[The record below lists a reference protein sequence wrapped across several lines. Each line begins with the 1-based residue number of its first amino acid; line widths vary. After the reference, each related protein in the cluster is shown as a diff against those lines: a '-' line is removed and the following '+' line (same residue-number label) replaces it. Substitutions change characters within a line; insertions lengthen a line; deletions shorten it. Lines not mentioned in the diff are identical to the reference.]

1 MKYANKLM
9 LIALLAVPIIG
20 NAADTDNDGIDDTV
34 DNCQFI
40 ANQGQEDTDRDFFGN
55 ACDADLNNDGIVN
68 TLDIGQLRKSFGK
81 SDNDYDFN
89 PDADLNSDGIVNT
102 LDVGRLRSLFGKAPG
117 PRGMSP
123 AELDPPTVTVDLNEQ
138 PSIATLPGID
148 GGSTRQ
154 LVKLTSSSDANNNL
168 EFTANEVIL
177 STSDITEKDAF
188 LNRWNATV
196 IASFNIDKIFPNT
209 NIPNPVITYVINV
222 DPSTADT
229 TQLNSDLPKNDQYM
243 HGAYK
248 VSSVAGQ
255 KILALVASERV
266 NNDLDISLNIRFKS
280 NHVLRR
286 NSIESMTGDAG
297 PNSPGGGI
305 FPYTDNAFL
314 WPYLEYNPD
323 LNPST
328 SYFPLDTGVSEAWR
342 ILWGAGI
349 NGSPFSP
356 KVLILDAGFIPNYDL
371 QWDSSLT
378 GPFYVPNPDNCGAAT
393 QTPACKWHG
402 THVAMSGFAWNTNNF
417 GAAGP
422 GAPVS
427 SNLNVVNSPGDV
439 GSFIVY
445 LAHDLPASLLAMPR
459 IINMSFSIDIHE
471 VLWWLS
477 GAEALNRF
485 MTGFEVSNMLVVA
498 AAGNHGKNLDSDEY
512 RTIPCELRF
521 VFCVGATNFG
531 NPRRADF
538 SNYGNRSVDIFAPG
552 VLWSVDAE
560 QADWANT
567 SIDDHLSIITGTSFA
582 APFVSGVAALILAA
596 DPNISSAGIRSI
608 LKNSAHTYSPDP
620 NVHRHI
626 NALAAIKPL
635 LGNTVP
641 YISFTT
647 TDGSSYT
654 AGSGRLDY
662 EYADLDGDT
671 VTITWQSNVDGSM
684 GTRNTTVPANTKRV
698 SGNISLAGLSPG
710 THTIRIII
718 SDNGASGNAAGTIY
732 DEIEV
737 TIVNPL
743 PTVEILQ
750 PTQGQTFF
758 LSSTIPLRA
767 SSHDANTPTGP
778 GPLPDDQMVWFANL
792 GFVGIAQG
800 HSANISATRLGLG
813 AHSIRL
819 QGFDQHLSHSNI
831 DTVSITIIA
840 DPINLPPSISIISPI
855 HPTNLGYSTTSQKV
869 YLDFTV
875 VDPEGDSVSWNWY
888 SRVNGGSKLKMFVQ
902 SEQQCSFWLPI
913 NLGGGCA
920 SWVTRYY
927 TILDHVAAFTSYTLI
942 LEARDEHGNTGTA
955 QEVTVTMNTFG

>member
-1 MKYANKLM
+1 MKLSNKLI
-9 LIALLAVPIIG
+9 LIAVLAVPISG
-20 NAADTDNDGIDDTV
+20 NAADTDNDGIDDSV
-34 DNCQFI
+34 DNCQLI

-55 ACDADLNNDGIVN
+55 ACDADFNNDGFVN
-68 TLDIGQLRKSFGK
+68 TLDVGQLRKDFGK
-81 SDNDYDFN
+81 SEKDYGFN
-89 PDADLNSDGIVNT
+89 PDADLNSDGIVNS
-102 LDVGRLRSLFGKAPG
+102 LDVGKLRSLFNKVPG
-117 PRGMSP
+117 PRGQSP
-123 AELDPPTVTVDLNEQ
+123 AELDPPTVTVDLDAQ

-196 IASFNIDKIFPNT
+196 IASLNIDKLFPNT
-209 NIPNPVITYVINV
+209 NIPNPIITYVINV
-222 DPSTADT
+222 NTSTVDT
-229 TQLNSDLPKNDQYM
+229 SQLNSQLPENDQYM
-243 HGAYK
+243 HGAYL
-248 VSSVAGQ
+248 VSSIAGQ
-255 KILALVASERV
+255 KILALVTEERV

-280 NHVLRR
+280 DHVGRR
-286 NSIESMTGDAG
+286 NSIEAMTGDDG

-305 FPYTDNAFL
+305 FPYVDNAFL
-314 WPYLEYNPD
+314 WPYLDYNPD
-323 LNPST
+323 LNPND

-349 NGSPFSP
+349 GASHSP

-371 QWDSSLT
+371 QWDSSMT
-378 GPFYVPNPDNCGAAT
+378 GPFYVPNPDNCGAGT
-393 QTPACKWHG
+393 QNRTCRWHG
-402 THVAMSGFAWNTNNF
+402 THVAMSGFAWNTNDF

-427 SNLNVVNSPGDV
+427 FNLNVVNSPGDV

-445 LAHDLPASLLAMPR
+445 LAHDLPAALLSMPR
-459 IINMSFSIDIHE
+459 IINMSFSVDIHE

-477 GAEALNRF
+477 GAEALNSF
-485 MTGFEVSNMLVVA
+485 MKGFEASNMLVVA
-498 AAGNHGKNLDSDEY
+498 AAGNDRKNLDSDEY

-531 NPRRADF
+531 NPSRAEF
-538 SNYGNRSVDIFAPG
+538 SNYGNHSIDLFAPG

-560 QADWANT
+560 LADWRSA
-567 SIDDHLSIITGTSFA
+567 SIDDHLSIINGTSFA

-596 DPNISSAGIRSI
+596 DPSISSDGIRSI
-608 LKNSAHTYSPDP
+608 LRNTAHTNSPDP
-620 NVHRHI
+620 DVPRHI

-641 YISFTT
+641 YVSFTST
-647 TDGSSYT
+647 GLFNFIQGTGQ
-654 AGSGRLDY
+654 LDY

-671 VTITWQSNVDGSM
+671 VTITWQSDIDGAM

-698 SGNISLAGLSPG
+698 RGNLSLAGLSAG

-718 SDNGASGNAAGTIY
+718 SDNLSHGIIGDIY

-778 GPLPDDQMVWFANL
+778 GPLHDNQIIWFVDL
-792 GFVGIAQG
+792 GLEGIALG
-800 HSANISATRLGLG
+800 HSASISASRLGLG
-813 AHSIRL
+813 VHSIRL
-819 QGFDQHLSHSNI
+819 QGFDQHLSQSNI
-831 DTVSITIIA
+831 DTVSITIVA

-855 HPTNLGYSTTSQKV
+855 HPTDLGYSTSSQKV
-869 YLDFTV
+869 YLNFTIE
-875 VDPEGDSVSWNWY
+875 DPEGDEISWNWY
-888 SRVNGGSKLKMFVQ
+888 RRVNGGSKLKLFVQ

-913 NLGGGCA
+913 SLGGGCA

-927 TILDHVAAFTSYTLI
+927 IILDHVTAFTSYTLI